1 MATFNPELVLI
12 DLDGTLVD
20 SVPDLAY
27 AIDHMMM
34 ALEMPQHGEK
44 KVRQWVGNGIEKL
57 VKRAL
62 TDDMDAEPEE
72 ALFEQGLHI
81 FKGSYSECNG
91 RHSQLYDGVQEGLDW
106 LKNQGFTV
114 ACITN
119 KAQQFTMPL
128 LESLGVLDY
137 FELVVSGD
145 SLPKKKPD
153 PMPLLHSAAH
163 FSITP
168 SKALMIG
175 DSMTDVKAARNAE
188 FGAVICVTYGYNHG
202 IDIREANPDSV
213 IDSFTQL
220 PELLQSPA

>member
-1 MATFNPELVLI
+1 MSTFTPKLVLI

-20 SVPDLAY
+20 SVPDLSY
-27 AIDHMMM
+27 AVDHMMM
-34 ALEMPQHGEK
+34 ALELPQPGEK

-62 TDDMDAEPEE
+62 ADDMDAEPE
-72 ALFEQGLHI
+72 ADLFEQGLHI
-81 FKGSYSECNG
+81 FKGSYAECNG
-91 RHSQLYDGVQEGLDW
+91 RHSQLYDGVKEGLDW
-106 LKNQGFTV
+106 LKQEGFTI

-119 KAQQFTMPL
+119 KAQQFTTPL
-128 LESLGVLDY
+128 LEKVGILDY
-137 FELVVSGD
+137 FQLVVSGD

-163 FSITP
+163 FSVTP

-188 FGAVICVTYGYNHG
+188 FGAVICVNYGYNHG

-220 PELLQSPA
+220 PQLLQNPA

>member
-1 MATFNPELVLI
+1 MTTFNPNLVLI

-20 SVPDLAY
+20 SVPDLAF
-27 AIDHMMM
+27 AVDHMMM
-34 ALEMPQHGEK
+34 ALEMPQHGET

-62 TDDMDAEPEE
+62 TDDMDEEPEAE
-72 ALFEQGLHI
+72 LFEQGLQI
-81 FKGSYSECNG
+81 FKGSYAECNG
-91 RHSQLYDGVQEGLDW
+91 RHSQLYDGVQDGLGW
-106 LKNQGFTV
+106 LKQEGFTV

-119 KAQQFTMPL
+119 KAQQFTTPL
-128 LESLGVLDY
+128 LDKLGILGE

-213 IDSFTQL
+213 IDSFAQL
-220 PELLQSPA
+220 PQLLQSPA

>member
-1 MATFNPELVLI
+1 MASFNPKLVLI

-27 AIDHMMM
+27 AVDHMMM

-81 FKGSYSECNG
+81 FKGSYAECNG